1 MRPQRTLI
9 GALTTI
15 VGLLGGCAYAPP
27 DDPYMSA
34 PPMWGP
40 SPSTQVIRVYE
51 EPPLDQPATVFI
63 DVAPPPML
71 VEVRPV
77 RPSFDAVWIGGYW
90 GWQSRWV
97 WVRGR
102 WAPPPRPGYVWTH
115 PYYENRGG
123 GVVFV
128 PGFWRG
134 PGAVFA
140 PPPHHPRMPPGPP
153 VQGGRRATRGPEWS
167 RPAAPLPVVPQAVV
181 PAPTISEGSSPARP
195 NLGGPGRRGDSA
207 DEQPAA
213 RRRSPLFSPPR
224 AHANVEQPTAPNA
237 DATVSPTRRFP
248 SARSESHD
256 TDAMV
261 FRPRPVPGPQPS
273 LRADQP
279 RQQRG
284 SMGNM
289 QGREQPAD
297 RRDETSERRP
307 PRWGS
312 KNKEG
317 E

>member
-153 VQGGRRATRGPEWS
+153 VQGGRRATTGPEWS
-167 RPAAPLPVVPQAVV
+167 RPVAPLPVTPVPTPT
-181 PAPTISEGSSPARP
+181 PAPAEVRP
-195 NLGGPGRRGDSA
+195 PNDVRRPG
-207 DEQPAA
+207 
-213 RRRSPLFSPPR
+213 SPPR
-224 AHANVEQPTAPNA
+224 QWGRPN
-237 DATVSPTRRFP
+237 
-248 SARSESHD
+248 
-256 TDAMV
+256 
-261 FRPRPVPGPQPS
+261 
-273 LRADQP
+273 
-279 RQQRG
+279 
-284 SMGNM
+284 
-289 QGREQPAD
+289 D
-297 RRDETSERRP
+297 RRDHGEQQGQPTRVMVPRAERAEP
-307 PRWGS
+307 PRQPEAVRNEGQRREADGERGDRRSDRRSGGWGGR
-312 KNKEG
+312 KKDDQQQ
-317 E
+317 

>member
-34 PPMWGP
+34 PPMWGA

-140 PPPHHPRMPPGPP
+140 PPPPHPRMPPGPP
-153 VQGGRRATRGPEWS
+153 VQGGRRATTGPEWS
-167 RPAAPLPVVPQAVV
+167 RPVAPLPVTPVPTPT
-181 PAPTISEGSSPARP
+181 PAPAEVRP
-195 NLGGPGRRGDSA
+195 PNDVRRPG
-207 DEQPAA
+207 
-213 RRRSPLFSPPR
+213 SPPR
-224 AHANVEQPTAPNA
+224 QWGRPN
-237 DATVSPTRRFP
+237 
-248 SARSESHD
+248 
-256 TDAMV
+256 
-261 FRPRPVPGPQPS
+261 
-273 LRADQP
+273 
-279 RQQRG
+279 
-284 SMGNM
+284 
-289 QGREQPAD
+289 D
-297 RRDETSERRP
+297 RRDHGEQQGQPTRVMVPRAERAEP
-307 PRWGS
+307 PRQPEAVRNEGQRREADGERGDRRSDRRSGGWGGR
-312 KNKEG
+312 KKDDQQQ
-317 E
+317 